1 MRASCLVVLVA
12 LLVPLSS
19 EAGLLSLLSKVGKAG
34 RVAST
39 AGKLGRASKLAKVAA
54 GVSTVVVAERATAS
68 MARLGAEAAH
78 AGYLARGS
86 AGELVLATSHRAPVV
101 VDDLGKAVAG
111 LAEGGAAPK
120 MVLDPSIA
128 AAPEA
133 LAALPAEVEL
143 AVVEGSQQFAVKR
156 VKQSDGTTSFLVDHG
171 GDLIDLGDY
180 ASQFAPGDDEPQTEP
195 VDVVAVLVGAALLAG
210 IYFLWKRADAKA

>member
-1 MRASCLVVLVA
+1 MRVSSLLMSVA
-12 LLVPLSS
+12 LLLPLSS
-19 EAGLLSLLSKVGKAG
+19 HAGLLSLLSKAGKAG

-39 AGKLGRASKLAKVAA
+39 AGKLGRAAKLAKVAA

-68 MARLGAEAAH
+68 MARLGSEAAH
-78 AGYLARGS
+78 AGYLARG
-86 AGELVLATSHRAPVV
+86 AGGELVMATSHHAPVV

-111 LAEGGAAPK
+111 LAEGGVAPK

-133 LAALPAEVEL
+133 LAALPADVEL
-143 AVVEGSQQFAVKR
+143 AVVEGAQQFPVKR

-171 GDLIDLGDY
+171 GDLVDLGDY
-180 ASQFAPGDDEPQTEP
+180 ASQFAQGDEESGSEP
-195 VDVVAVLVGAALLAG
+195 VDVFAVLVGAAMLAG
-210 IYFLWKRADAKA
+210 IVFVWKRAAKA